1 SYHGRS
7 RTAKRHAGFRHLSEK
22 RTALGVACD
31 GFVGEGPGRGW
42 VYRSASCV
50 IFDEDLASN
59 RCARCPAIPAG
70 CLADAL
76 ELPGERPLRQI
87 GTLPRNLDSQI
98 FGDHLLALGMK
109 ARFDEQPD
117 GWIVWIYNEDQLAR
131 ARAEL
136 EAYVR
141 QPDDPRFGEGARTAE
156 EVRRNA
162 AKLEK
167 EYRKNF
173 REMTDL
179 WSGLRLRRRPLTL
192 TLVIVSV
199 VVFILEQTSLGLRVQ
214 NALMI
219 TAVHADP
226 QRGWI
231 DDGLSRIFS
240 GEVWRLVTPIF
251 LHFGIM
257 HILFNCWAIT
267 LEGTMIEVARGTLRL
282 AILVLVSAVLSNV
295 GQYIYMDR
303 AAPEALHLFGGLSG
317 VVYALF
323 GYLWMKGQYE
333 PEQGMI
339 LHPNTITT
347 MLLWLVLCMTNLLG
361 PIANAAHVVGLLV
374 GVAFGALRF

>member
-1 SYHGRS
+1 MLAARPS
-7 RTAKRHAGFRHLSEK
+7 RPGALPTLS
-22 RTALGVACD
+22 
-31 GFVGEGPGRGW
+31 
-42 VYRSASCV
+42 
-50 IFDEDLASN
+50 
-59 RCARCPAIPAG
+59 
-70 CLADAL
+70 

-117 GWIVWIYNEDQLAR
+117 GWLVWIYNEDQLAR

-141 QPDDPRFGEGARTAE
+141 QPDDPRFGEGARAAE
-156 EVRRNA
+156 EVRRNE

-173 REMTDL
+173 REVTDL
-179 WSGLRLRRRPLTL
+179 WTGLRLRRRPLTM

-199 VVFILEQTSLGLRVQ
+199 VVFILEQTSLGFTVIV
-214 NALMI
+214 NALMVI
-219 TAVHADP
+219 TDRPHFDP

-231 DDGLSRIFS
+231 RRRPEPIFS

-251 LHFGIM
+251 LHFSIL

-282 AILVLVSAVLSNV
+282 AILVLVSAVLSNL
-295 GQYIYMDR
+295 GQYFYMDR
-303 AAPEALHLFGGLSG
+303 LEPEGLHLFGGLSG
-317 VVYALF
+317 VGYALF

-347 MLLWLVLCMTNLLG
+347 MLFWLVLCMTGWLG

-374 GVAFGALRF
+374 GVAFGVLRF

>member
-1 SYHGRS
+1 
-7 RTAKRHAGFRHLSEK
+7 
-22 RTALGVACD
+22 
-31 GFVGEGPGRGW
+31 
-42 VYRSASCV
+42 
-50 IFDEDLASN
+50 
-59 RCARCPAIPAG
+59 
-70 CLADAL
+70 
-76 ELPGERPLRQI
+76 LRQI

-117 GWIVWIYNEDQLAR
+117 GWLVWIYEEDHLAR
-131 ARAEL
+131 AQAEL

-141 QPDDPRFGEGARTAE
+141 QPDDPRFGEGARKAE
-156 EVRRNA
+156 EVRRIE
-162 AKLEK
+162 AKRDR

-173 REMTDL
+173 RAVTDQ
-179 WSGLRLRRRPLTL
+179 WAGLRMRRRPLTL
-192 TLVIVSV
+192 ALVIVSV
-199 VVFILEQTSLGLRVQ
+199 VVFVLEQSSLGFKVQ

-219 TAVHADP
+219 TTFHVDP
-226 QRGWI
+226 QRGWV
-231 DDGLSRIFS
+231 DDGLDRILS

-257 HILFNCWAIT
+257 HILFNSWAIT
-267 LEGTMIEVARGTLRL
+267 LEGTMIEASRGTLRL
-282 AILVLVSAVLSNV
+282 GILVLVSAVLSNL
-295 GQYIYMDR
+295 GQYLYMDR
-303 AAPEALHLFGGLSG
+303 ADPQGLHLFGGLSG
-317 VVYALF
+317 VGYALF

-347 MLLWLVLCMTNLLG
+347 MLLWLVLCMTGLLG

>member
-1 SYHGRS
+1 
-7 RTAKRHAGFRHLSEK
+7 
-22 RTALGVACD
+22 
-31 GFVGEGPGRGW
+31 
-42 VYRSASCV
+42 
-50 IFDEDLASN
+50 
-59 RCARCPAIPAG
+59 
-70 CLADAL
+70 
-76 ELPGERPLRQI
+76 LRQI

-117 GWIVWIYNEDQLAR
+117 GWLVWIYNEDQLAR

-141 QPDDPRFGEGARTAE
+141 QPDDPRFGEGARAAE
-156 EVRRNA
+156 EVRRNE

-167 EYRKNF
+167 VYRKNF
-173 REMTDL
+173 REVTDQ
-179 WSGLRLRRRPLTL
+179 WAGLRLRRRPLTL

-199 VVFILEQTSLGLRVQ
+199 VVFILEQTSQGLKVQ

-267 LEGTMIEVARGTLRL
+267 LEGTMVEVSRGTLRL

-303 AAPEALHLFGGLSG
+303 ADPEALHLFGGLSG

-347 MLLWLVLCMTNLLG
+347 MLFWLVLCMTGLLG

>member
-1 SYHGRS
+1 M
-7 RTAKRHAGFRHLSEK
+7 
-22 RTALGVACD
+22 
-31 GFVGEGPGRGW
+31 
-42 VYRSASCV
+42 
-50 IFDEDLASN
+50 
-59 RCARCPAIPAG
+59 PAG
-70 CLADAL
+70 CLADAT

-87 GTLPRNLDSQI
+87 GTLPRNLDSQL

-109 ARFDEQPD
+109 TRFDEQPD
-117 GWIVWIYNEDQLAR
+117 GWLVWIYNEDQLAR

-136 EAYVR
+136 EAYIH
-141 QPDDPRFGEGARTAE
+141 QPEDPRFGEGARAAE
-156 EVRRNA
+156 EVRRKEA
-162 AKLEK
+162 RLEK

-173 REMTDL
+173 REVTDL
-179 WSGLRLRRRPLTL
+179 WTGMRLRRRPLTL

-199 VVFILEQTSLGLRVQ
+199 VVFILEQTSLGFVVQ

-219 TAVHADP
+219 TPVHADP

-240 GEVWRLVTPIF
+240 GELWRLLTPIF
-251 LHFGIM
+251 IHFSPL

-303 AAPEALHLFGGLSG
+303 FEPEGLHRFGGLSG
-317 VVYALF
+317 VGYALF

-347 MLLWLVLCMTNLLG
+347 MLLWLVLCMTGLVG
-361 PIANAAHVVGLLV
+361 PIANAAHVVGLVV
-374 GVAFGALRF
+374 GIAFGVLRF

>member
-1 SYHGRS
+1 
-7 RTAKRHAGFRHLSEK
+7 
-22 RTALGVACD
+22 
-31 GFVGEGPGRGW
+31 
-42 VYRSASCV
+42 
-50 IFDEDLASN
+50 
-59 RCARCPAIPAG
+59 
-70 CLADAL
+70 
-76 ELPGERPLRQI
+76 
-87 GTLPRNLDSQI
+87 
-98 FGDHLLALGMK
+98 M
-109 ARFDEQPD
+109 
-117 GWIVWIYNEDQLAR
+117 
-131 ARAEL
+131 
-136 EAYVR
+136 
-141 QPDDPRFGEGARTAE
+141 
-156 EVRRNA
+156 RRNA

-347 MLLWLVLCMTNLLG
+347 MLLWLVLCMTGLLG

>member
-1 SYHGRS
+1 
-7 RTAKRHAGFRHLSEK
+7 
-22 RTALGVACD
+22 
-31 GFVGEGPGRGW
+31 
-42 VYRSASCV
+42 
-50 IFDEDLASN
+50 
-59 RCARCPAIPAG
+59 
-70 CLADAL
+70 
-76 ELPGERPLRQI
+76 LRQI

-173 REMTDL
+173 REVTDL
-179 WSGLRLRRRPLTL
+179 WSGLQLRRRPLTMA
-192 TLVIVSV
+192 LVIVSV
-199 VVFILEQTSLGLRVQ
+199 VVLFLQKLSLGPVVVSS
-214 NALMI
+214 LMFT
-219 TAVHADP
+219 TAHLDP
-226 QRGWI
+226 ERGWLSN
-231 DDGLSRIFS
+231 GLDPILA

-251 LHFGIM
+251 LHFSIW
-257 HILFNCWAIT
+257 HILFNVWAVT
-267 LEGTMIEVARGTLRL
+267 VEGTMIESCRGTLRL
-282 AILVLVSAVLSNV
+282 AMLVLVAAVLSNL
-295 GQYIYMDR
+295 GQHFYTVQTDPGR
-303 AAPEALHLFGGLSG
+303 FHLFGGLSG

-347 MLLWLVLCMTNLLG
+347 MLLWLVLCMTGLLG

>member
-1 SYHGRS
+1 M
-7 RTAKRHAGFRHLSEK
+7 AKRHAGFRHLSEK
-22 RTALGVACD
+22 RTALGVGRD

-50 IFDEDLASN
+50 IFDEDLASS

-76 ELPGERPLRQI
+76 ELSGERPLRQI

-117 GWIVWIYNEDQLAR
+117 GWLVWIYNEDQLAR

-156 EVRRNA
+156 EVRRNEA
-162 AKLEK
+162 ELEK

-173 REMTDL
+173 REVTDL
-179 WSGLRLRRRPLTL
+179 WTGLRLRRRPLTL

-199 VVFILEQTSLGLRVQ
+199 LVFILEQTSLGLRVQ

-251 LHFGIM
+251 VHFGIM

-267 LEGTMIEVARGTLRL
+267 LEGTMVEVSRGTLRL
-282 AILVLVSAVLSNV
+282 AVLVLVSAVLSNL

-303 AAPEALHLFGGLSG
+303 ADPEALHLFGGLSG
-317 VVYALF
+317 VAYALF

>member
-1 SYHGRS
+1 
-7 RTAKRHAGFRHLSEK
+7 
-22 RTALGVACD
+22 
-31 GFVGEGPGRGW
+31 
-42 VYRSASCV
+42 
-50 IFDEDLASN
+50 
-59 RCARCPAIPAG
+59 
-70 CLADAL
+70 
-76 ELPGERPLRQI
+76 LRQI

-117 GWIVWIYNEDQLAR
+117 GWLVWIYNEDQLAR
-131 ARAEL
+131 AKAEL

-141 QPDDPRFGEGARTAE
+141 QPDDPRFGEAARTAE
-156 EVRRNA
+156 EVRRKE
-162 AKLEK
+162 AKLDK

-173 REMTDL
+173 REVTDL
-179 WSGLRLRRRPLTL
+179 WSGLRLRRRPLTMAL
-192 TLVIVSV
+192 AIVSIV
-199 VVFILEQTSLGLRVQ
+199 VYLLQQTPFRPSVVSLLRF
-214 NALMI
+214 A
-219 TAVHADP
+219 TAHFDP
-226 QRGWI
+226 ERGWVNS
-231 DDGLSRIFS
+231 GLDPILA

-251 LHFGIM
+251 LHFGPM

-267 LEGTMIEVARGTLRL
+267 LEGTMIEVSRGTLRL

-303 AAPEALHLFGGLSG
+303 ADPEAVQLFGGLSG
-317 VVYALF
+317 VGYALF

-347 MLLWLVLCMTNLLG
+347 MLLWLVLCMTGVLG

>member
-1 SYHGRS
+1 M
-7 RTAKRHAGFRHLSEK
+7 AKRHAGFRHLSEK
-22 RTALGVACD
+22 RTALGVGRD

-50 IFDEDLASN
+50 IFDEDLASS

-117 GWIVWIYNEDQLAR
+117 GWLVWIYNEDQLAG

-156 EVRRNA
+156 EVRRNE

-167 EYRKNF
+167 VYRKNF
-173 REMTDL
+173 REVTDL
-179 WSGLRLRRRPLTL
+179 WAGLQLRRRPLTMA
-192 TLVIVSV
+192 LVIVSV
-199 VVFILEQTSLGLRVQ
+199 VVFLLQQLSLGSVVVSS
-214 NALMI
+214 LMFT
-219 TAVHADP
+219 TAHLDP
-226 QRGWI
+226 GRGWLSN
-231 DDGLSRIFS
+231 GLDPILA

-251 LHFGIM
+251 LHFSIM
-257 HILFNCWAIT
+257 HILFNIWAVIV
-267 LEGTMIEVARGTLRL
+267 EGTMIESCRGTFRL
-282 AILVLVSAVLSNV
+282 AVLVLVAAVLSNL
-295 GQYIYMDR
+295 GQHFYTAQAD
-303 AAPEALHLFGGLSG
+303 PGKFHLFGGLSG

-347 MLLWLVLCMTNLLG
+347 MLFWLVLCMTG
-361 PIANAAHVVGLLV
+361 WVGSIANAAHVVGLVV
-374 GVAFGALRF
+374 GVAFGVLRF